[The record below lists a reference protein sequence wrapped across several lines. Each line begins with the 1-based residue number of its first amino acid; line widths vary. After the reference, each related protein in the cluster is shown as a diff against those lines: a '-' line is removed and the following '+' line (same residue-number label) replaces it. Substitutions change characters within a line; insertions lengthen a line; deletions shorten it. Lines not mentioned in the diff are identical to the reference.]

1 MWTGAAL
8 TDGPHS
14 SLLGSLFEAQ
24 KYLAPALL
32 LLYGDVE
39 RTGFY
44 EKLTNRRSIMVV
56 LKHLWT
62 LDTHRPAFRGIAT
75 VGSSSS
81 SISSAPLPTPSAASG
96 IEEPTSSSPAAAAAA
111 AVVVSPL
118 TSMDIVVDQNASNQ
132 TSYELTDQEQ
142 QQRDEEEAVALS
154 LSLSIQVPTPAPIEY
169 DSTPDENYFIRF
181 ANGLM
186 NETNSLVSMTMER
199 LGKWQ
204 SGAESVVLSPC
215 DLFLLLDLPLSLF
228 LPPTSLSSFYVT
240 GLSSSSLHGHSSVR
254 TCCPTSL

>member
-81 SISSAPLPTPSAASG
+81 ALALSPAPSALTDSV
-96 IEEPTSSSPAAAAAA
+96 AAAAITPP
-111 AVVVSPL
+111 STL
-118 TSMDIVVDQNASNQ
+118 MDIEVEPSASNQ
-132 TSYELTDQEQ
+132 STDAMTEEERQ
-142 QQRDEEEAVALS
+142 QQDEEEAVALS
-154 LSLSIQVPTPAPIEY
+154 LSLSIQAPASASIEY

-199 LGKWQ
+199 LGEKQ
-204 SGAESVVLSPC
+204 GA
-215 DLFLLLDLPLSLF
+215 
-228 LPPTSLSSFYVT
+228 
-240 GLSSSSLHGHSSVR
+240 R
-254 TCCPTSL
+254 

>member
-8 TDGPHS
+8 ADGPHS

-75 VGSSSS
+75 VGSSLSS
-81 SISSAPLPTPSAASG
+81 LSSLSSAPLPTPSAVSD
-96 IEEPTSSSPAAAAAA
+96 IEGPTSSSPADAVDVAA
-111 AVVVSPL
+111 AVVVSPP
-118 TSMDIVVDQNASNQ
+118 TSMDIVADQNASNQ
-132 TSYELTDQEQ
+132 SSYELTDQEQ
-142 QQRDEEEAVALS
+142 QQKDEEEAVALS

-199 LGKWQ
+199 LGK
-204 SGAESVVLSPC
+204 
-215 DLFLLLDLPLSLF
+215 
-228 LPPTSLSSFYVT
+228 
-240 GLSSSSLHGHSSVR
+240 
-254 TCCPTSL
+254 

>member
-8 TDGPHS
+8 ADGPHS

-75 VGSSSS
+75 VGSSLSS
-81 SISSAPLPTPSAASG
+81 LSSAPLPTPSAVSD
-96 IEEPTSSSPAAAAAA
+96 IEGPTSSSPADAVDVAA
-111 AVVVSPL
+111 AVVVSPP
-118 TSMDIVVDQNASNQ
+118 TSMDIVADQNASNQ
-132 TSYELTDQEQ
+132 SSYELTDQEQ
-142 QQRDEEEAVALS
+142 QQKDEEEAVALS

-199 LGKWQ
+199 LGK
-204 SGAESVVLSPC
+204 
-215 DLFLLLDLPLSLF
+215 
-228 LPPTSLSSFYVT
+228 
-240 GLSSSSLHGHSSVR
+240 
-254 TCCPTSL
+254 

>member
-8 TDGPHS
+8 ADGPHS

-81 SISSAPLPTPSAASG
+81 VLAL
-96 IEEPTSSSPAAAAAA
+96 SPAPSELTDSGAAA
-111 AVVVSPL
+111 AVAPPSTL
-118 TSMDIVVDQNASNQ
+118 MDIVVEPSASNQ
-132 TSYELTDQEQ
+132 STDAMTEEERQ
-142 QQRDEEEAVALS
+142 QQDEEEAVALS
-154 LSLSIQVPTPAPIEY
+154 LSLSIQAPAAAPIEY

-199 LGKWQ
+199 LGEKQ
-204 SGAESVVLSPC
+204 GA
-215 DLFLLLDLPLSLF
+215 
-228 LPPTSLSSFYVT
+228 
-240 GLSSSSLHGHSSVR
+240 R
-254 TCCPTSL
+254 

>member
-8 TDGPHS
+8 ADGPHS

-81 SISSAPLPTPSAASG
+81 ALALATAPSALTDSG
-96 IEEPTSSSPAAAAAA
+96 AAA
-111 AVVVSPL
+111 AVTPSPTL
-118 TSMDIVVDQNASNQ
+118 MDIVIEPSASNQ
-132 TSYELTDQEQ
+132 STDAMTEEERQ
-142 QQRDEEEAVALS
+142 QQDEEEAVALS
-154 LSLSIQVPTPAPIEY
+154 LSLSIQAPASAPIEY
-169 DSTPDENYFIRF
+169 DSTSDENYFIRF

-199 LGKWQ
+199 LG
-204 SGAESVVLSPC
+204 
-215 DLFLLLDLPLSLF
+215 
-228 LPPTSLSSFYVT
+228 
-240 GLSSSSLHGHSSVR
+240 
-254 TCCPTSL
+254 

>member
-8 TDGPHS
+8 ADGPHS

-81 SISSAPLPTPSAASG
+81 SFSSAPLPAPSAVSD
-96 IEEPTSSSPAAAAAA
+96 IEGPTSSSPADAVDVAAA
-111 AVVVSPL
+111 AVVSPP

-132 TSYELTDQEQ
+132 SSNELTDQEQ
-142 QQRDEEEAVALS
+142 QQKDEEEAVALS

-199 LGKWQ
+199 LGEWQ
-204 SGAESVVLSPC
+204 SRTEQSRKRGAV
-215 DLFLLLDLPLSLF
+215 FM
-228 LPPTSLSSFYVT
+228 
-240 GLSSSSLHGHSSVR
+240 
-254 TCCPTSL
+254 

>member
-8 TDGPHS
+8 ADGPHS

-81 SISSAPLPTPSAASG
+81 ALALAPAPRALTDSG
-96 IEEPTSSSPAAAAAA
+96 AAA
-111 AVVVSPL
+111 AVAPPSTL
-118 TSMDIVVDQNASNQ
+118 MDIVVEPSASNQ
-132 TSYELTDQEQ
+132 SIDAMTEEERQ
-142 QQRDEEEAVALS
+142 QQDEEEAVALS
-154 LSLSIQVPTPAPIEY
+154 LSLSIQAPASASIEY

-199 LGKWQ
+199 LGEKQ
-204 SGAESVVLSPC
+204 ADLQRCSSPSQ
-215 DLFLLLDLPLSLF
+215 FLIPHPPAINSQKFILSL
-228 LPPTSLSSFYVT
+228 LRRPATANLLSCYITLASYHSISSDRRLT
-240 GLSSSSLHGHSSVR
+240 PSILSHLQHK
-254 TCCPTSL
+254 